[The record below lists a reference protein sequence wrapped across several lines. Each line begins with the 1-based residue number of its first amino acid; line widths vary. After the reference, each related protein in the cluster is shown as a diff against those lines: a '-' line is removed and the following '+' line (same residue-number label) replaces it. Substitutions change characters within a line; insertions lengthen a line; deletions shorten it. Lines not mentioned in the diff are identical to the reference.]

1 MIQVHRLKGDAF
13 YINHRMIETIEQT
26 PDTVLRLT
34 SDKKYVVKESPEEIV
49 RLIRSFD
56 REIFG
61 LTHPGNVDTLE

>member
-1 MIQVHRLKGDAF
+1 MIKVHRLKGDEF
-13 YINHRMIETIEQT
+13 YINHRLIESIEQT

-34 SDKKYVVKESPEEIV
+34 TDKKYVVKESPEEIV
-49 RLIRSFD
+49 RLIRNFD

>member
-1 MIQVHRLKGDAF
+1 MIPVHRLKGDVF
-13 YINHRMIETIEQT
+13 YINHRLIETIEQT

-34 SDKKYVVKESPEEIV
+34 TDKKYVVKESPEEIV
-49 RLIRSFD
+49 RLIRNFD